1 MKFFTKEVTIGLT
14 GVVALIILYLGI
26 NFLKGM
32 KFGANQDYYIT
43 FKNAKGLATSSAVFA
58 DGYQIGIVNDIQ
70 YNYDKPGTVIV
81 KITVDDDVRI
91 PAGTTA
97 SLSEGML
104 GGCTLN
110 MTMGTNPKVHLE
122 PGDTIVGSDN
132 TGLMDQVASVMPQV
146 NLVLQHVDSLITT
159 LNLVASDPNIR
170 QTLQNAESL
179 TAKLDG
185 TAEKLDGLMKND
197 VPQLL
202 GTLNKVSTNAET
214 ITANFAQIDL
224 KNTVNQVNKTIDDV
238 QGLIDMM
245 QDPNGNLGLL
255 LKDTAVYHRLN
266 ETVGS
271 ANNLL
276 IDLKENPGRYVHF
289 SMFGKKE
296 KK

>member
-1 MKFFTKEVTIGLT
+1 MKFFTKEVCIGLT
-14 GVVALIILYLGI
+14 GVVALVILYLGI
-26 NFLKGM
+26 NFLKGI

-43 FKNAKGLATSSAVFA
+43 FKNAKGLATSSAVYA

-70 YNYDKPGTVIV
+70 YDYNKPGTVVV

-97 SLSEGML
+97 SLAEGML

-110 MTMGTNPKVHLE
+110 LTMGTNPKVRIE
-122 PGDTIVGSDN
+122 AGDTIVGNDN
-132 TGLMDQVASVMPQV
+132 SGLMDQVASVMPQV
-146 NLVLQHVDSLITT
+146 NTVLQHVDSLINT
-159 LNLVASDPNIR
+159 LNQVASDPNIR

-185 TAEKLDGLMKND
+185 TADKLDGLMKND
-197 VPQLL
+197 VPQLI
-202 GTLNKVSTNAET
+202 GTLNRVGTNAET
-214 ITANFAQIDL
+214 LTSNLSQVDL
-224 KNTVNQVNKTIDDV
+224 KATVDHVNKTIDDV
-238 QGLIDMM
+238 QDLIAMM

-255 LKDTAVYHRLN
+255 LTDTAVYHRLN

-289 SMFGKKE
+289 SMFGKKD

>member
-14 GVVALIILYLGI
+14 GVIALVILYLGI

-43 FKNAKGLATSSAVFA
+43 FKNAKGLATSSAVYA
-58 DGYQIGIVNDIQ
+58 DGYQIGIVNDIS
-70 YNYDKPGTVIV
+70 YDYDKPGTVIV

-91 PAGTTA
+91 PAGTSA
-97 SLSEGML
+97 SLAEGML

-110 MTMGTNPKVHLE
+110 LTMGTNPKVRIE
-122 PGDTIVGSDN
+122 PGDTIVGDDN
-132 TGLMDQVASVMPQV
+132 SGLMDQIASVMPQV
-146 NLVLQHVDSLITT
+146 NTVLQHVDSLITT
-159 LNLVASDPNIR
+159 LNTVASDPNIQ
-170 QTLQNAESL
+170 QTLQNAANL

-197 VPQLL
+197 VPKLL
-202 GTLNKVSTNAET
+202 TTFNKVGANAELLTSNLSELELKGTLEH
-214 ITANFAQIDL
+214 
-224 KNTVNQVNKTIDDV
+224 VNKTIDDV
-238 QGLIDMM
+238 QGLITLM